1 MVKEE
6 SSYEEEEGVL
16 RVYKGKEINDL
27 DLDHDHDNPSVVLIC
42 K

>member
-1 MVKEE
+1 MVKEQ

-27 DLDHDHDNPSVVLIC
+27 DLDHDNPSVVLIC

>member
-27 DLDHDHDNPSVVLIC
+27 DHDNPSVVLIC

>member
-6 SSYEEEEGVL
+6 SFYEEEGVL

-27 DLDHDHDNPSVVLIC
+27 DLDHDNPSLVLIC